1 MSYEPYI
8 SCTIE
13 QKVNLGNYQTATVSI
28 TVSRIPL
35 GASAQY
41 IADAAETGELCANVL
56 NEIIAGRIADKL
68 GKVAPGFEFDFNK
81 AAAPD
86 PLQGSALAQLDEPH
100 KEPEI
105 PSAAE
110 ITQHWPTAFNIAVDP
125 GEAHWST
132 EDITG
137 EQMKALNTVLSNNG
151 FKNDLRH
158 AATNALLAELGGE
171 RTISSLKDLTKGE
184 AHVLLG
190 WLRAAE
196 ADGIAMA
203 ALSLRTKG
211 VPKC

>member
-35 GASAQY
+35 GSSAQY

-81 AAAPD
+81 AAAPAD
-86 PLQGSALAQLDEPH
+86 EPAPTALAQLDEPH
-100 KEPEI
+100 KEPAI

-125 GEAHWST
+125 GEPLWAT
-132 EDITG
+132 EGILAD
-137 EQMKALNTVLSNNG
+137 QMKALNTVLG
-151 FKNDLRH
+151 VHGYKQAARH
-158 AATNALLAELGGE
+158 KALNTL
-171 RTISSLKDLTKGE
+171 LKEFGSEKKIDTLYKLTRAE

-190 WLRAAE
+190 WFRAAE
-196 ADGIAMA
+196 ADGIAIA
-203 ALSLRTKG
+203 ALSVYTK
-211 VPKC
+211 